1 MAQFGS
7 VHSRQVRNL
16 RDGTLDLDEVFTEGY
31 FDLDESGHC
40 SQTKVICIEN
50 THNMLG
56 GLVLQ
61 VKVDK
66 LA

>member
-1 MAQFGS
+1 M
-7 VHSRQVRNL
+7 
-16 RDGTLDLDEVFTEGY
+16 DLDEVFTGGY
-31 FDLDESGHC
+31 FELDESGHC

-61 VKVDK
+61 VKVEKFLVFIDQLAKESTK
-66 LA
+66 LSDFR